1 MLRSKFAVQLI
12 QAKPFASAVPPEYQ
26 FEFSTSRQTR
36 GCRVSLSRIGWTKP
50 HSLTSVS
57 RSAADEIH
65 SGRALSAFLK
75 GGPVAA
81 LSLYSDPTNST
92 TTPGTAIRRVR

>member
-1 MLRSKFAVQLI
+1 MLRSKFALQLTH
-12 QAKPFASAVPPEYQ
+12 AKRLAVAVPPEYL

-50 HSLTSVS
+50 HSRTSVS
-57 RSAADEIH
+57 RSAAAEIN
-65 SGRALSAFLK
+65 SGRALFAFLK
-75 GGPVAA
+75 GGPAAA
-81 LSLYSDPTNST
+81 LSLYSDPTNSI